1 MQTMGFRSIAVMTA
15 CVAGTLFAAMAPAS
29 AADTFPADSTMAK
42 IQKKGKLVVGTS
54 LNTLMF
60 SVRNP
65 MTGQTEG
72 FEGDLARL
80 LAKKLTGSAD
90 NVEWVKTTTENRL
103 PFVQNGRV
111 DVVIATLTINDAR
124 RKVINF
130 AGPYYVAGQD
140 ILTRR
145 ADTSIKGVTD
155 LNGKTACVL
164 NGTTVEDNVKK
175 FAPRTKFVTFNDTS
189 ACVEGVADGRFDAYV
204 DDGATL
210 AGESQRQPN
219 KFRIVGKPF
228 TQEPYGIGVAK
239 EDTAFRDWINVQ
251 LEQSIKDGT
260 WNKLYAKDLEGT
272 FGKPQVPT
280 IER

>member
-1 MQTMGFRSIAVMTA
+1 LKLKTIAVMA
-15 CVAGTLFAAMAPAS
+15 SCVAGTLFAAIAPAH
-29 AADTFPADSTMAK
+29 AADSFPADSTMAK
-42 IQKKGKLVVGTS
+42 IQKRGKLLVGTS
-54 LNTLMF
+54 QNTLMF

-65 MTGQTEG
+65 MSGQTEG
-72 FEGDLARL
+72 FEADLARM

-90 NVEWVKTTTENRL
+90 NVEFVKTTTENRL

-111 DVVIATLTINDAR
+111 DVVIATLTINDQR
-124 RKVINF
+124 KKVIGF

-145 ADTSIKGVTD
+145 ADTSIHSVTD
-155 LNGKTACVL
+155 LAGKTACVL

-175 FAPRTKFVTFNDTS
+175 VAPQAKFVTFNDTA

-210 AGESQRQPN
+210 AGEALRQPT

-228 TQEPYGIGVAK
+228 TQEPWGMGVAK
-239 EDTAFRDWINVQ
+239 DDPAFRSWINAQ

-260 WNKLYAKDLEGT
+260 WNKLYAKNLEGT
-272 FGKPQVPT
+272 LGKPQVPA
-280 IER
+280 IEP

>member
-1 MQTMGFRSIAVMTA
+1 MGFRSIAVMTA
-15 CVAGTLFAAMAPAS
+15 CVAGTLFAAMAPAY

-124 RKVINF
+124 RKVIGF

-140 ILTRR
+140 VLTRR

-175 FAPRTKFVTFNDTS
+175 LAPQTKFVTFNDTA

-228 TQEPYGIGVAK
+228 TQEPYGIGVPK
-239 EDTAFRDWINVQ
+239 EDTAFRDWINAQ

-272 FGKPQVPT
+272 FGKPQVPA

>member
-1 MQTMGFRSIAVMTA
+1 MRLKSIAVMA
-15 CVAGTLFAAMAPAS
+15 SCVATTLLVAMTPAH
-29 AADTFPADSTMAK
+29 AADTFPADSAMAK
-42 IQKKGKLVVGTS
+42 IQKKGRLVVGTS
-54 LNTLMF
+54 LDTLMF

-72 FEGDLARL
+72 FEADLARM

-103 PFVQNGRV
+103 PFAQNGRV

-124 RKVINF
+124 KKVIGF

-145 ADTSIKGVTD
+145 ADKSINSVTE
-155 LNGKTACVL
+155 LAGKTACVL

-175 FAPRTKFVTFNDTS
+175 LAPQTKFVTFNDTA

-210 AGESQRQPN
+210 AGESLRQPE

-239 EDTAFRDWINVQ
+239 QDEAFRQWIDTQ

-260 WNKLYAKDLEGT
+260 WNKIYAKNLQGT
-272 FGKPQVPT
+272 FGKPQVPV

>member
-1 MQTMGFRSIAVMTA
+1 MKLKSIALIA
-15 CVAGTLFAAMAPAS
+15 SCVAGTLLTALTPAR

-42 IQKKGKLVVGTS
+42 IQKRGKLVVGTS

-80 LAKKLTGSAD
+80 IAVKLTGSAD
-90 NVEWVKTTTENRL
+90 NIEWVKTTTENRL

-124 RKVINF
+124 KKVIGF

-140 ILTRR
+140 ILTR
-145 ADTSIKGVTD
+145 ASAKTINGVTD

-175 FAPRTKFVTFNDTS
+175 FAPQTKFVTFNDTA

-210 AGESQRQPN
+210 AGEALRQPN

-239 EDTAFRDWINVQ
+239 DDAAFREWLDTQ

-260 WNKLYAKDLEGT
+260 WNKLYAKNLEGT
-272 FGKPQVPT
+272 LGKPQVPAV
-280 IER
+280 EH

>member
-1 MQTMGFRSIAVMTA
+1 MGFKSFAVMA
-15 CVAGTLFAAMAPAS
+15 SCVAGTLVAAIAPAN
-29 AADTFPADSTMAK
+29 ADSFPADSTMAK

-124 RKVINF
+124 KKVIGF

-145 ADTSIKGVTD
+145 ADTTIHGVTD
-155 LNGKTACVL
+155 LAGKTACVL

-175 FAPRTKFVTFNDTS
+175 LVPQAKFVTFNDTA

-210 AGESQRQPN
+210 AGESLRQPN

-228 TQEPYGIGVAK
+228 TQEPYGMGVAK
-239 EDTAFRDWINVQ
+239 DDAAFRQWINAQ

-260 WNKLYAKDLEGT
+260 WNKLYAKNLEGT
-272 FGKPQVPT
+272 LGKPQVPT

>member
-1 MQTMGFRSIAVMTA
+1 MKLKSMAVIAS
-15 CVAGTLFAAMAPAS
+15 CVAGALFAAAAPAH
-29 AADTFPADSTMAK
+29 ADTFPADSTMAK
-42 IQKKGKLVVGTS
+42 IQKSGKLVVGTS

-65 MTGQTEG
+65 MSGDTEG
-72 FEGDLARL
+72 FEADLARM

-124 RKVINF
+124 KKVINF
-130 AGPYYVAGQD
+130 AGPYYIAGQD

-145 ADTSIKGVTD
+145 ADTSINGATD

-175 FAPRTKFVTFNDTS
+175 IAPQTKFVTFNDTA

-204 DDGATL
+204 DDAATL
-210 AGESQRQPN
+210 AGESQRQAG

-228 TQEPYGIGVAK
+228 TQEPWGMGVAK
-239 EDTAFRDWINVQ
+239 QDAQFRDWIDAQ
-251 LEQSIKDGT
+251 LAQSIKDGT
-260 WNKLYAKDLEGT
+260 WNKLYAKNLEGT

-280 IER
+280 IEH

>member
-1 MQTMGFRSIAVMTA
+1 MKFKSIAVLA
-15 CVAGTLFAAMAPAS
+15 SCIAGTLFTAVAPAH
-29 AADTFPADSTMAK
+29 AADTFPPDSTMAK
-42 IQKKGKLVVGTS
+42 IQKRGKLVVGTS

-124 RKVINF
+124 KKVIGF

-140 ILTRR
+140 ILTRS
-145 ADTSIKGVTD
+145 ADTKINSVTD
-155 LNGKTACVL
+155 LSGKTACVL

-175 FAPRTKFVTFNDTS
+175 FAPQTKFVTFNDTA

-210 AGESQRQPN
+210 AGEALRQPG

-239 EDTAFRDWINVQ
+239 DDAQFRDWIDTQ
-251 LEQSIKDGT
+251 LEQSIQDGT
-260 WNKLYAKDLEGT
+260 WNRLYAKNLEGT
-272 FGKPQVPT
+272 LGKPQVPT
-280 IER
+280 VDR

>member
-1 MQTMGFRSIAVMTA
+1 MNIKSIAIGMSLVTGA
-15 CVAGTLFAAMAPAS
+15 LFAALTPVHAEGR
-29 AADTFPADSTMAK
+29 FPPGSTMEK

-54 LNTLMF
+54 LSTLMF

-65 MTGQTEG
+65 MTGEVEG

-90 NVEWVKTTTENRL
+90 NIEWVKTSTENRL
-103 PFVQNGRV
+103 PFVENGRV
-111 DVVIATLTINDAR
+111 DVILATLTINDS
-124 RKVINF
+124 RKKVVGF

-140 ILTRR
+140 ILTRSS
-145 ADTSIKGVTD
+145 DKSIQSVQG
-155 LNGKTACVL
+155 LAGKTACVL
-164 NGTTVEDNVKK
+164 NGTTVEDNVRKLSSN
-175 FAPRTKFVTFNDTS
+175 AKFVTFNDTA

-210 AGESQRQPN
+210 AGESQRQPG

-228 TQEPYGIGVAK
+228 TQEPYGIGVMK
-239 EDTAFRDWINVQ
+239 DDESFRLWIDAQ
-251 LEQSIKDGT
+251 LEQAIKDGS
-260 WNKLYAKDLEGT
+260 WNRLYAKNLEAT

>member
-15 CVAGTLFAAMAPAS
+15 CVAGTLFAAMAPAH
-29 AADTFPADSTMAK
+29 AADTFPPDSTKAK

-111 DVVIATLTINDAR
+111 DVVIATLTINAAG
-124 RKVINF
+124 RKVIGF

-145 ADTSIKGVTD
+145 GDTSIKGVTD
-155 LNGKTACVL
+155 LTGKTACVL

-175 FAPRTKFVTFNDTS
+175 FAPQTKFVTFNDTA

-210 AGESQRQPN
+210 AGEALRQPN
-219 KFRIVGKPF
+219 KSRIVGKPF

-239 EDTAFRDWINVQ
+239 DDAAFREWLDTQ

-260 WNKLYAKDLEGT
+260 
-272 FGKPQVPT
+272 
-280 IER
+280 

>member
-1 MQTMGFRSIAVMTA
+1 MGFRSIAVMTA
-15 CVAGTLFAAMAPAS
+15 CVAGTFFAAMAPAY

-72 FEGDLARL
+72 FEGDLARM

-140 ILTRR
+140 VLTRR

-175 FAPRTKFVTFNDTS
+175 LAPQTKFVTFNDTA

-228 TQEPYGIGVAK
+228 TQEPYGIGVPK
-239 EDTAFRDWINVQ
+239 EDTVFRDWINAQ